1 MMNLLFSQTRNVRG
15 CFVNA
20 ALDNT
25 EMIFGNNSEES
36 WAWQYRMSKSS
47 SYHVS
52 FQNSETLI
60 CSLHYTGSVHLY
72 RYDWMYCELLLLLW
86 VFIVVEYGSFEV
98 YKWEL
103 Y

>member
-25 EMIFGNNSEES
+25 ERIFGNNSEES
-36 WAWQYRMSKSS
+36 WPWQYRMSKSS

-72 RYDWMYCELLLLLW
+72 RYDWMYCELLLSW